1 MSLIEMLAMTTL
13 VGLLAL
19 MLAPTESF
27 LLRTLRASH
36 SIRSASDLSAAAARL
51 AADARSAE
59 RWTGDGTNA
68 LHLLPSRE
76 SEVVW
81 STSAQGLTRTALVS
95 GEVASVRTFPGVRA
109 LRVLPERAELL
120 SAVLVAETGEERA
133 VVAGLRNAGRGR

>member
-1 MSLIEMLAMTTL
+1 MSLGEMLAVTTL
-13 VGLLAL
+13 VGFLAL

-36 SIRSASDLSAAAARL
+36 SVGSTSDLSAAAARL
-51 AADARSAE
+51 AADTRSAE
-59 RWTGDGTNA
+59 TWTGDGTDV
-68 LHLLPSRE
+68 LRLSLSRE

-120 SAVLVAETGEERA
+120 STVLVADTGEERA
-133 VVAGLRNAGRGR
+133 VVAGLRNARRGR